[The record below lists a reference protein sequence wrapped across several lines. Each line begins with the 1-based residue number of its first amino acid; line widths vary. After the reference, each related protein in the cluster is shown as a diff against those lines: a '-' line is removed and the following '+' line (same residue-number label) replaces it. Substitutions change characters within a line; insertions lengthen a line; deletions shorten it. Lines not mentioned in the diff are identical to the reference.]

1 MSKLP
6 SLTGGQVLKA
16 LQKAGF
22 VIIRQKGSHVYLR
35 DATGRSTVVP
45 VHRGESLGKGL
56 LKKILHDTELENDE
70 LIKLLH

>member
-6 SLTGGQVLKA
+6 SLTGGQVVKA

-22 VIIRQKGSHVYLR
+22 VIIRQKGSQVYLR
-35 DATGRSTVVP
+35 DATGRSTVVL

-56 LKKILHDTELENDE
+56 LKKSCMTPSWKTMN
-70 LIKLLH
+70 